1 MNIPSR
7 KSYHI
12 LKWIILFLGLQWSS
26 ALTTSE
32 LLAGMTNSD
41 IKSLPAPK
49 YSQSVSLYDYDI
61 ETENEKSYELIQQG
75 LGHLIGMWDFQA
87 YRFFLAALKID
98 PESIMATSGAALSL
112 MASDRHLLPQN
123 QVALQRLLDLLNTDE
138 GTQYERDFGNA
149 VLMLAR
155 ADMKGWGEALTS
167 MVNEKKKGW
176 ILPALLN
183 AYFAR
188 DGYTILGEPKYYQR
202 KAIES
207 LYSYCAENSDDPG
220 PLTFYITSQLDN
232 PNATNLYGDVL
243 RCARKL
249 SRLHPEYPYYHLLT
263 GYCELRCGDPFLAEQ
278 SYIKAEELYEDFK
291 DTNKIPFRNCKQLL
305 DAKIGKISSLTLQEN
320 YTKAQAEATK
330 LNNISIPKVEPPS
343 LVQALL
349 NWEAKSFPIRIACME
364 NSPEAM
370 KAEAAK
376 IASLLKSVPF
386 KKRELYHHFLDALRH
401 YADTRV
407 SLNNKSLES
416 AGESFNRFLYS
427 SSIVTSSSEK
437 AISQNEG
444 MYWSRA
450 NNLLDVLEYETKA
463 RFELTDSKV
472 EKIDIIS
479 KITEA
484 IDVQEN
490 TRDLMPPLWLYPME
504 TFKADYL
511 FSIGEYEEALDAYSK
526 GYNRFPN
533 HIPTIIGLEK
543 NYRELDN
550 LEKAE
555 QTKTILL
562 NIIEKQNK

>member
-1 MNIPSR
+1 MNSSR
-7 KSYHI
+7 NFFSPLRWVI
-12 LKWIILFLGLQWSS
+12 LLLGLQWSS
-26 ALTTSE
+26 AQTASE
-32 LLAGMTNSD
+32 ILARMTNAD
-41 IKSLPAPK
+41 VKGLPAPT
-49 YSQSVSLYDYDI
+49 YSESISLYDYDI
-61 ETENEKSYELIQQG
+61 ETSNQKSYELIQQG

-87 YRFFLAALKID
+87 YRFFLEALKID
-98 PESIMATSGAALSL
+98 PESIMATSGSALSL

-123 QVALQRLLDLLNTDE
+123 QIALQRLMNLLKTDK
-138 GTQYERDFGNA
+138 GTKYERDFGNA
-149 VLMLAR
+149 VLKLAR
-155 ADMKGWGEALTS
+155 ADMQGWGETLTS
-167 MVNEKKKGW
+167 MVNEKTKGW

-188 DGYTILGEPKYYQR
+188 DGYTILGEPKYYQK

-207 LYSYCAENSDDPG
+207 LHSYCAENNDDPG

-232 PNATNLYGDVL
+232 PDAPDLYGNVL

-263 GYCELRCGDPFLAEQ
+263 GYCEMRCGDPFLAEQ
-278 SYIKAEELYEDFK
+278 SYTKAENLYQEFK
-291 DTNKIPFRNCKQLL
+291 DANQIPFRNCKQLL
-305 DAKIGKISSLTLQEN
+305 DAKIGRISSLILQES
-320 YTKAQAEATK
+320 YTKAQAETTK
-330 LNNISIPKVEPPS
+330 LNSISIPKEEPPS
-343 LVQALL
+343 LVLALT

-376 IASLLKSVPF
+376 IASQLKSVPF
-386 KKRELYHHFLDALRH
+386 KKRDVHHHFLDALRY

-407 SLNNKSLES
+407 ALKKKSLKQ

-472 EKIDIIS
+472 EKVNVIS

-490 TRDLMPPLWLYPME
+490 SRDLMPPLWLYPME
-504 TFKADYL
+504 TFKANYL
-511 FSIGEYEEALDAYSK
+511 FSIGEYEDALDAYLK
-526 GYNRFPN
+526 GYNRLPN
-533 HIPTIIGLEK
+533 HISTTIGLEK
-543 NYRELDN
+543 NYRK
-550 LEKAE
+550 LEKIDQAE
-555 QTKTILL
+555 QTKAILL